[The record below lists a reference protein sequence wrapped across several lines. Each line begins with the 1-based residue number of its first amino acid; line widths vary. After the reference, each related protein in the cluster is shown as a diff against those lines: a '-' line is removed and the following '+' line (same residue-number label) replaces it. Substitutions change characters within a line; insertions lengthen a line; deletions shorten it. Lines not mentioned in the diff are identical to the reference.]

1 MILWGF
7 YKITLEQQAAHQ
19 FKRFYLLGSLVLA
32 LALPLITLNYS
43 VAVEPQQAVEQ
54 VAFDTIAVTDEVNTS
69 IEETIHWIPILI
81 GSIYAAG
88 VLLFGFRFLGNLY
101 RLRQKVTHNERV
113 KSKSHIN
120 VLLLEKIVPHSF
132 LSYIFLPKNDFKN
145 NAIAPEVLAHEQA
158 HVTQKHSWDILFI
171 EFLQV
176 VFWFNPLLILL
187 KKSIALNHEF
197 LADSAALSQNKN
209 LENYTNLL
217 FTYSGGSH
225 HTALSSPINYSLTKK
240 RIIMLSKTRSVK
252 KLATRLA
259 LFVPVLACCIY
270 LFNQEIVAK
279 PVSVNIDKQTDLLNT
294 QTNSDSLALEYY
306 NTSSKKSNLLLK
318 KFIADNL
325 IDHSSDDSIATK
337 KITGR
342 FKGETFNGKN
352 PTKSQIDRWIKDGF
366 KLSINS
372 KISSPEDLNKYKASD
387 FEIYSG
393 VKTVDTVT
401 GKMVNAYVNL
411 FTNKYYEDV
420 NRKRIQSKNPDSLA
434 FEYYKASSKKQVL
447 LDTVRHQEYPTLK
460 IRVEDESVWV
470 NGESTSIENFAQTIN
485 MITKDWSK
493 SDMMNYSLQLK
504 SQNGVD
510 KFVGKLTGEFK
521 KTNIY
526 KTNPSRQ
533 LIPPPPPP
541 APAVPE
547 GQLPPPPPPPL
558 PADPVYSNAKEEV
571 FEIEVFDVISIDIDK
586 DNQVFINNI
595 KIDENNIE
603 EALNKYNT
611 RTSKEEREQFLD
623 VKIKVDPDIKMGILT
638 DVKSALRS
646 YGIKKISITS
656 EPVNFNKSKVQKPT
670 QEQTPVAM
678 INTLKENNGTAYYN
692 GKKISY
698 EAALSLM
705 NKKKDLQILLNENKG
720 KGTPDLIIKD

>member
-1 MILWGF
+1 MTAYLIKSILCLLVLWGF

-32 LALPLITLNYS
+32 FALPLITLSYS
-43 VAVEPQQAVEQ
+43 VAVEPQPAVEQ
-54 VAFDTIAVTDEVNTS
+54 VAFDTIAVTNEVDTS
-69 IEETIHWIPILI
+69 IEETIHWTPILI

-88 VLLFGFRFLGNLY
+88 VLLFGIRFLRNLY
-101 RLRQKVTHNERV
+101 RLREKVTHNERV

-132 LSYIFLPKNDFKN
+132 LNYIFLPKNDFKN
-145 NAIAPEVLAHEQA
+145 NAIAPEVMAHEQA
-158 HVTQKHSWDILFI
+158 HVSQKHSWDILFI
-171 EFLQV
+171 EVLQV
-176 VFWFNPLLILL
+176 IFWFNPLLILL

-209 LENYTNLL
+209 VENYTNLL

-252 KLATRLA
+252 KMATRLA
-259 LFVPVLACCIY
+259 LFVPVLALCIY
-270 LFNQEIVAK
+270 FFNQEIVAK
-279 PVSVNIDKQTDLLNT
+279 PVYLNLDKQTGLLNT

-306 NTSSKKSNLLLK
+306 
-318 KFIADNL
+318 
-325 IDHSSDDSIATK
+325 
-337 KITGR
+337 
-342 FKGETFNGKN
+342 
-352 PTKSQIDRWIKDGF
+352 
-366 KLSINS
+366 
-372 KISSPEDLNKYKASD
+372 
-387 FEIYSG
+387 
-393 VKTVDTVT
+393 
-401 GKMVNAYVNL
+401 
-411 FTNKYYEDV
+411 
-420 NRKRIQSKNPDSLA
+420 
-434 FEYYKASSKKQVL
+434 KASSKKQVL
-447 LDTVRHQEYPTLK
+447 LDKVRHQEYPTLK
-460 IRVEDESVWV
+460 IRVEDELVWV

-510 KFVGKLTGEFK
+510 KFVGKLTGEFR
-521 KTNIY
+521 KTNLY

-541 APAVPE
+541 APEVPQ
-547 GQLPPPPPPPL
+547 GQLPPPPPPPIS
-558 PADPVYSNAKEEV
+558 ADPVYSNAKEEV

-623 VKIKVDPDIKMGILT
+623 VKIKVDPDIKMGVLT

-670 QEQTPVAM
+670 QEQTPVVM

-698 EAALSLM
+698 EEALSLM
-705 NKKKDLQILLNENKG
+705 NRKNDLQILLNENKG
-720 KGTPDLIIKD
+720 KGTPDLIIKNN